1 MWIYIVIGLLGF
13 GVVALGIGLVVN
25 LTRNKK
31 TVAELRDKVEREKI
45 RQQETE
51 RVQKML
57 CEQQDKTNESYENR
71 LLDWDRLIAEK
82 QDVYD
87 KKSKEIKEVEK
98 KIEEIEKDNS
108 DKRKKLE
115 EELAGERKKLEEELS
130 RKREELS
137 SVNEQRLNVVK
148 AQNEIE
154 KSVDA
159 AKKRQD
165 ELEEEVAALEKEIEE
180 LKEKKRLAILHQD
193 ENVVEGWEF
202 FITPHEKELI
212 SLLEKIKTDYA
223 ELRGDIATIE
233 WKKIWLP
240 KIQDIVNR
248 NELDGKKCIY
258 RLVLKEDNEVC
269 YVGQAA
275 NVKERWYQHIKK
287 MVGVDAIGNEKL
299 YEYRPDDFLWTIVEE
314 NPKNLNESEHYWIEY
329 FGCTEKGL
337 NKKK

>member
-1 MWIYIVIGLLGF
+1 MWIYIVVGLLGF
-13 GVVALGIGLVVN
+13 GIVGLGIGLISA
-25 LTRNKK
+25 KQHYQK
-31 TVAELRDKVEREKI
+31 TVAKLEDEIEREKI

-57 CEQQDKTNESYENR
+57 DEQQNKTNEGYENR
-71 LLDWDRLIAEK
+71 LQDWDRLIAEK
-82 QDVYD
+82 QAAYD
-87 KKSKEIKEVEK
+87 KKNKEIKEVEK

-108 DKRKKLE
+108 DKRRKLE
-115 EELAGERKKLEEELS
+115 EELAEERKRLEQELS

-137 SVNEQRLNVVK
+137 SVNEQRLEVVK

-154 KSVDA
+154 KSVDT

-180 LKEKKRLAILHQD
+180 LKEKKRLAVLHQN

-212 SLLEKIKTDYA
+212 SLLEKIKMDYA

-240 KIQDIVNR
+240 KIQNIVNR

-269 YVGQAA
+269 YVGQAV

-287 MVGVDAIGNEKL
+287 MIGVDTVGNERL
-299 YEYRPDDFLWTIVEE
+299 YEYRPDDFWWTIVEE

-337 NKKK
+337 NKKR

>member
-1 MWIYIVIGLLGF
+1 MWIYIVVGLLGF
-13 GVVALGIGLVVN
+13 GIVGLGIGLISA
-25 LTRNKK
+25 KQHYQK
-31 TVAELRDKVEREKI
+31 TVAKLEDEIEREKI

-57 CEQQDKTNESYENR
+57 DEQQNKTNEGYENR
-71 LLDWDRLIAEK
+71 LQDWDRLIAEK
-82 QDVYD
+82 QAAYD
-87 KKSKEIKEVEK
+87 KKNKEIKEVEK

-108 DKRKKLE
+108 DKRRKLE
-115 EELAGERKKLEEELS
+115 EELAEERKRLEQELS

-137 SVNEQRLNVVK
+137 SVNEQRLEVVK

-154 KSVDA
+154 KNVDT

-180 LKEKKRLAILHQD
+180 LKEKKRLAVLHQD
-193 ENVVEGWEF
+193 KDAVEGWEF

-212 SLLEKIKTDYA
+212 SLLEKIKMDYA

-269 YVGQAA
+269 YVGQAV

-287 MVGVDAIGNEKL
+287 MIGVDTVGNERL
-299 YEYRPDDFLWTIVEE
+299 YEYRPDDFWWTIVEE
-314 NPKNLNESEHYWIEY
+314 NPENLNESEHYWIEY
-329 FGCTEKGL
+329 FGCKEKGL
-337 NKKK
+337 NRKR

>member
-1 MWIYIVIGLLGF
+1 MWIYIVVGLLGF
-13 GVVALGIGLVVN
+13 GIVGLGIGLISA
-25 LTRNKK
+25 KQHYQK
-31 TVAELRDKVEREKI
+31 TVAKLEDEIEREKI

-57 CEQQDKTNESYENR
+57 DEQQNKTNEGYENR
-71 LLDWDRLIAEK
+71 LQDWDRLIAEK
-82 QDVYD
+82 QAAYD
-87 KKSKEIKEVEK
+87 KKNKEIKEVEK

-108 DKRKKLE
+108 DKRRKLE
-115 EELAGERKKLEEELS
+115 EELAEERKRLEQELS

-137 SVNEQRLNVVK
+137 SVNEQRLEVVK

-154 KSVDA
+154 KSVDT

-180 LKEKKRLAILHQD
+180 LKEKKRLAVLHQD
-193 ENVVEGWEF
+193 KNAVEGWEF

-212 SLLEKIKTDYA
+212 SLLEKIKMDYA

-248 NELDGKKCIY
+248 NGLDGKKCIY

-269 YVGQAA
+269 YVGQAV

-287 MVGVDAIGNEKL
+287 MIGVDTVGNERL
-299 YEYRPDDFLWTIVEE
+299 YEYRPDDFWWTIVEE

-337 NKKK
+337 NKKR

>member
-1 MWIYIVIGLLGF
+1 MWIYIVVGLLGF
-13 GVVALGIGLVVN
+13 GIVGLGIGLISA
-25 LTRNKK
+25 KQHYQK
-31 TVAELRDKVEREKI
+31 TVAKLEDEIEREKI

-57 CEQQDKTNESYENR
+57 DEQQNKTNEGYENR
-71 LLDWDRLIAEK
+71 LQDWDRLIAEK
-82 QDVYD
+82 QAAYD
-87 KKSKEIKEVEK
+87 KKNKEIKEVEK

-108 DKRKKLE
+108 DKRRKLE
-115 EELAGERKKLEEELS
+115 EELAEERKRLEQELS

-137 SVNEQRLNVVK
+137 SVNEQRLEVVK

-154 KSVDA
+154 KNVDT

-165 ELEEEVAALEKEIEE
+165 ELEEEVAVLEKEIEE
-180 LKEKKRLAILHQD
+180 LKEKKRLAVLHQD
-193 ENVVEGWEF
+193 KDAVEGWEF

-212 SLLEKIKTDYA
+212 SLLEKIKMDYA

-269 YVGQAA
+269 YVGQAV

-287 MVGVDAIGNEKL
+287 MIGVDTVGNERL
-299 YEYRPDDFLWTIVEE
+299 YEYRPDDFWWTIVEE

-337 NKKK
+337 NKKR

>member
-1 MWIYIVIGLLGF
+1 MWIYIVVGLLGF
-13 GVVALGIGLVVN
+13 GIVGLGIGLISA
-25 LTRNKK
+25 KQHYQK
-31 TVAELRDKVEREKI
+31 TVAKLEDEIEREKI

-57 CEQQDKTNESYENR
+57 DEQQNKTNEGYENR
-71 LLDWDRLIAEK
+71 LQDWDRLIAEK
-82 QDVYD
+82 QAAYD
-87 KKSKEIKEVEK
+87 KKNKEIKEVEK

-108 DKRKKLE
+108 DKRRKLE
-115 EELAGERKKLEEELS
+115 EELAEERKRLEQELS

-137 SVNEQRLNVVK
+137 SVNEQRLEVVK

-154 KSVDA
+154 KSVDT

-165 ELEEEVAALEKEIEE
+165 ELEKEVAALEKEIEE
-180 LKEKKRLAILHQD
+180 LKEKKRLAVLHQN

-212 SLLEKIKTDYA
+212 SLLEKIKMDYA

-269 YVGQAA
+269 YVGQAV

-287 MVGVDAIGNEKL
+287 MIGVDTVGNERL
-299 YEYRPDDFLWTIVEE
+299 YEYRPDDFWWTIVEE

-337 NKKK
+337 NKKR

>member
-1 MWIYIVIGLLGF
+1 MWIYIVVGLLGF
-13 GVVALGIGLVVN
+13 GIVGLGIGLISA
-25 LTRNKK
+25 KQHYQK
-31 TVAELRDKVEREKI
+31 TVAKLEDEIEREKI

-57 CEQQDKTNESYENR
+57 DEQQNKTNEGYENR
-71 LLDWDRLIAEK
+71 LQDWDRLIAEK
-82 QDVYD
+82 QAAYD
-87 KKSKEIKEVEK
+87 KKNKEIKEVEK
-98 KIEEIEKDNS
+98 KIEEIEKENS
-108 DKRKKLE
+108 NKRKKLE
-115 EELAGERKKLEEELS
+115 EELAEERKRLEQELS

-137 SVNEQRLNVVK
+137 SVNEQRLEVVK

-154 KSVDA
+154 KNVDT

-165 ELEEEVAALEKEIEE
+165 ELEEEVAELEKEIEE
-180 LKEKKRLAILHQD
+180 LKEKKRLAVLHQD
-193 ENVVEGWEF
+193 KNAVEGWEF

-212 SLLEKIKTDYA
+212 SLLEKIKMDYA

-269 YVGQAA
+269 YVGQAV

-287 MVGVDAIGNEKL
+287 MIGVDTVGNERL
-299 YEYRPDDFLWTIVEE
+299 YEYRPDDFWWTIVEE

-337 NKKK
+337 NKKR

>member
-1 MWIYIVIGLLGF
+1 MWIYIVVGLLGF
-13 GVVALGIGLVVN
+13 GIVGLGIGLISA
-25 LTRNKK
+25 KQHYQK
-31 TVAELRDKVEREKI
+31 TVAKLEDEIEREKI

-57 CEQQDKTNESYENR
+57 DEQQNKTNEGYENR
-71 LLDWDRLIAEK
+71 LQDWDRLIAEK
-82 QDVYD
+82 QAAYD
-87 KKSKEIKEVEK
+87 KKNKEIKEVEK

-108 DKRKKLE
+108 DKRRKLE
-115 EELAGERKKLEEELS
+115 EELAEERKRLEQELS

-137 SVNEQRLNVVK
+137 SVNEQRLEVVK

-154 KSVDA
+154 KNVDT

-180 LKEKKRLAILHQD
+180 LKEKKRLAVLHQD
-193 ENVVEGWEF
+193 KNAVEGWEF

-212 SLLEKIKTDYA
+212 SLLEKIKMDYA

-269 YVGQAA
+269 YVGQAV

-287 MVGVDAIGNEKL
+287 MIGVDTVGNERL
-299 YEYRPDDFLWTIVEE
+299 YEYRPDDFWWTIVEE

-337 NKKK
+337 NKKR